1 MTSDLRIQ
9 GEVVVNSE
17 QAESAF
23 NRVGDKAQQMATE
36 VATSATKAGQAVDK
50 IGDGAGASADKFT
63 RAESR
68 MSAAIKKATNE
79 LELLGKTASQR
90 LEFNISDKGLDA
102 AKFEPALKKLREVET
117 QALAAQRAASGSL
130 DKMGISAAQTAAAL
144 RGVPAQFTDIV
155 TSLQGG
161 QAPLTVFLQQG
172 GQLKDMFGGAGNAAR
187 ALGGYVVGLVNP
199 FTVAAAAAAALAF
212 AYNQGSKEADAY
224 NKALITTGNA
234 AGTNAAQLK
243 AYAQEISAVVGTQ
256 GKAAESLAALAAT
269 GKIGA
274 ESLKE
279 AAQAAVQYERATG
292 QAVEKTAEQFASLR
306 NDPLAAV
313 LKLNDG
319 MNFLTDSTY
328 KQIKSLEEQGKT
340 AEAAN
345 VAQRAFADTLAGRAG
360 EMERNLGTVERG
372 WLAVKDAAKS
382 AWDAILNVGR
392 ASTNV
397 DQLAAVRK
405 QISDRENQ
413 LANGGF
419 GSNGGGA
426 AFGRPSQAATE
437 RLRAELSAL
446 QAQAAALEGVANQSR
461 VAAEEERKR
470 GEQVK
475 ATAAFDKAGEK
486 FLTDKAKMERELA
499 AARVQGAEAGKSQAE
514 IEQRLAQIRESFAK
528 KGSTAAEN
536 KELRDQMRVFADL
549 AGVSSTYYTELAN
562 YQKQRANNVIT
573 EQQYV
578 QAVEALIKKQPFAVA
593 IAKEQADATKAQA
606 KASEEAARAHLKY
619 VESFGKGAA
628 AAQQQAD
635 QLRTEEAAAAIAAA
649 GYYSLAQ
656 AIELVTIARLEEK
669 RDGLLGNEEAYL
681 AVQKEIDAR
690 KELVG
695 LIGSKEARKAA
706 EDSAKD
712 AAREWDRA
720 AADINRSLTDALLR
734 GFESGKDFAQN
745 LRDTIKNMFSTL
757 VLRPI
762 VSAVVNPVAGAI
774 TGALG
779 LAGTA
784 NAATS
789 GGGSG
794 ASTALSAASLF
805 GAGGLGGSLAAGA
818 GWLTGATTLGG
829 SLTAGASL
837 IGTGTLAGFTSGLGV
852 IAGALGPIALG
863 IGALVAIANATKG
876 ETRTGGQFGVAFDGS
891 VTNQRRG
898 QTYTIEGQQFDR
910 DFTNGLQTAL
920 KDGIAYRLEG
930 DPVAQESAIRE
941 AVAGTASGING
952 FLKALG
958 STATLS
964 GFSAGL
970 ETSGKGR
977 GGVFAGGLL
986 STGQGFGES
995 GKGDNYAGT
1004 LYEKFST
1011 NSPDFKTA
1019 LENFT
1024 LDLKQSTIQAL
1035 QTVTDIPQAVQKML
1049 KGVDAEGL
1057 TEDAANKLLETIN
1070 AQIVGVNQF
1079 KDALKG
1085 MGLDT
1090 LAALSFDAAA
1100 GLAEVSGGF
1109 DKLLGNL
1116 QTYYTNFFTG
1126 EEQRANLQRS
1136 LAEQLSTLGLQ
1147 LPDINASNAR
1157 DQFRALVSSAEKDMS
1172 ESGRKTYATLLALSG
1187 AFASI
1192 TDAAQTTTQTLEQQ
1206 RQAYYGALQDAVS
1219 ARNKNLQSQLSA
1231 AQDVASTLENLFG
1244 ILRSNVRELYGEVDG
1259 TRGMLASQGNAFIDQ
1274 ALATAKASG
1283 YLPDADKLAEAI
1295 GAVRGGM
1302 DGRAYTTQFAADRD
1316 RLVLA
1321 GKLSGLEGI
1330 AEKQLTDAQKTV
1342 RALETQIEQNEQ
1354 VLDYWKQQIDIANG
1368 TYQGILSVESAVQQ
1382 LSGFLGGT
1390 GSTRPT
1396 TATGSSGGGGGGVV
1410 GPDYRGSGTVP
1421 LAGYG
1426 ADEALTSFDKFKA
1439 WYQGLSSN
1447 GNVAALQSD
1456 SYKVPDWM
1464 RVMRLAG
1471 DGTDKEMFGTY
1482 LNFKN
1487 NPQFAQDFQQ
1497 IMMTGRSS
1505 MPTDGSTLVR
1515 SDLSKMPADVAE
1527 YFRANQNSLLSYE
1540 GFGLDPVLGYKL
1552 YKDGPGQF
1560 GLDIKRENFT
1570 EWLRTHK
1577 WTDSGIVE
1585 ANNTLTYANAQYN
1598 GYKLPRWD
1606 TSSGNIVDLDGRIYT
1621 PDGKYLGTASREM
1634 MTSIYGA
1641 AFVGT
1646 TGGSYG
1652 DATRSALYNSQVQ
1665 GGATEADYYGAIKT
1679 NLDAAIAGGMSA
1691 QGIADAITQT
1701 GASMSDVAAAY
1712 GITVARLEE
1721 NLRAGGATN
1730 IPKFDVGTNY
1740 VPRDMLAYIH
1750 EGEAVVPKAYN
1761 PAAGGGGAGGN
1772 AELVAE
1778 VRALREAIAA
1788 LQAAASKTADNTSL
1802 MPQMGRQFDAVTN
1815 GGTVLR
1821 NKAVA

>member
-1 MTSDLRIQ
+1 MDDLNIQ
-9 GEVVVNSE
+9 AGVTVNAE
-17 QAESAF
+17 QAERAF
-23 NRVGDKAQQMATE
+23 DNLGNKAQKMANEVTKAADKAGKATD
-36 VATSATKAGQAVDK
+36 GM
-50 IGDGAGASADKFT
+50 GDGAEKGAEKFT

-68 MSAAIKKATNE
+68 MRAAIQKSTRE
-79 LELLGKTASQR
+79 LEMLGKTASQKFEAQ
-90 LEFNISDKGLDA
+90 LEFKGLDK
-102 AKFEPALKKLREVET
+102 AKFQP
-117 QALAAQRAASGSL
+117 
-130 DKMGISAAQTAAAL
+130 
-144 RGVPAQFTDIV
+144 
-155 TSLQGG
+155 
-161 QAPLTVFLQQG
+161 FL
-172 GQLKDMFGGAGNAAR
+172 
-187 ALGGYVVGLVNP
+187 
-199 FTVAAAAAAALAF
+199 
-212 AYNQGSKEADAY
+212 
-224 NKALITTGNA
+224 
-234 AGTNAAQLK
+234 
-243 AYAQEISAVVGTQ
+243 
-256 GKAAESLAALAAT
+256 
-269 GKIGA
+269 
-274 ESLKE
+274 
-279 AAQAAVQYERATG
+279 
-292 QAVEKTAEQFASLR
+292 
-306 NDPLAAV
+306 
-313 LKLNDG
+313 
-319 MNFLTDSTY
+319 
-328 KQIKSLEEQGKT
+328 
-340 AEAAN
+340 
-345 VAQRAFADTLAGRAG
+345 
-360 EMERNLGTVERG
+360 
-372 WLAVKDAAKS
+372 
-382 AWDAILNVGR
+382 
-392 ASTNV
+392 
-397 DQLAAVRK
+397 
-405 QISDRENQ
+405 
-413 LANGGF
+413 
-419 GSNGGGA
+419 
-426 AFGRPSQAATE
+426 
-437 RLRAELSAL
+437 AEL
-446 QAQAAALEGVANQSR
+446 
-461 VAAEEERKR
+461 RK
-470 GEQVK
+470 
-475 ATAAFDKAGEK
+475 
-486 FLTDKAKMERELA
+486 
-499 AARVQGAEAGKSQAE
+499 
-514 IEQRLAQIRESFAK
+514 
-528 KGSTAAEN
+528 
-536 KELRDQMRVFADL
+536 
-549 AGVSSTYYTELAN
+549 
-562 YQKQRANNVIT
+562 
-573 EQQYV
+573 
-578 QAVEALIKKQPFAVA
+578 
-593 IAKEQADATKAQA
+593 
-606 KASEEAARAHLKY
+606 
-619 VESFGKGAA
+619 
-628 AAQQQAD
+628 
-635 QLRTEEAAAAIAAA
+635 TEEAAAKAQAGVSGIGDAAKVAGSMMAAAFSGAALLGVVGKVVSVQREFDVLNSSLKTVTGSSAAAEREMAWLKDFAKETPFGLAQATQGFVKMKALGLDPTRAALTSFGNTASAMGKDLNQMIEAVADASTGEFERLKEFGVKAKKEGDNVSLTFQGVTTTIKNSAAEITAYLEKIGNNQFGGAMEERAKTLDGTIAALGDTWDELFRTISSNNVGSLIFDSITLANGVLEDATTIVRAFGGASADAARNTGALTASQGAIATFFETVAVMGAETLYVLKQTGDTLGGLAA
-649 GYYSLAQ
+649 GYKAFFSFDFDAVR
-656 AIELVTIARLEEK
+656 AIGAEMRANGEAAR
-669 RDGLLGNEEAYL
+669 
-681 AVQKEIDAR
+681 KEIDATTARILNAR
-690 KELVG
+690 KEQEEYSRYATRNASASTDPRRIDLDKPSRASSSGSSGGGSAKGAKEAVSEYDKLIQRLGVDLPKAAAEAEAAQMGYNKAQAEFIALAGSDAWAKFSNTQRATVAALYETKIASEQAGDAAKKLAKAEVDAVQAREKYLASLATGIDKIKADIAAQEEATARMG
-695 LIGSKEARKAA
+695 LSKEAIAELDAAKLEMLATDLELQAIKAMDRNLDQQTY
-706 EDSAKD
+706 DSLKEQARLYRELGIAKRGGAAKEAALELEKANTDAAKD

-734 GFESGKDFAQN
+734 GFESGKDFAKN
-745 LRDTIKNMFSTL
+745 LRDTVVNMFKTL

-762 VSAVVNPVAGAI
+762 ISAVVNPVAGAI

-779 LAGTA
+779 LSGTAQAASGGSSLLGNVGSIVSGANSLGLLGSIGATVSGAVGSAIGAFSGGLVAA
-784 NAATS
+784 NAATATLIT
-789 GGGSG
+789 G
-794 ASTALSAASLF
+794 SAAS
-805 GAGGLGGSLAAGA
+805 AAAAAAGA
-818 GWLTGATTLGG
+818 ATAGGAAASAAASAASAGSSIASTLGVLG
-829 SLTAGASL
+829 P
-837 IGTGTLAGFTSGLGV
+837 LALG
-852 IAGALGPIALG
+852 AGALLL
-863 IGALVAIANATKG
+863 IGKATKG

-891 VTNQRRG
+891 VTNQRRD

-930 DPVAQESAIRE
+930 DPVAHESAIRE

-958 STATLS
+958 SSATLT

-977 GGVFAGGLL
+977 GGVFAGGML
-986 STGQGFGES
+986 SNGAAFGES

-1011 NSPDFKTA
+1011 SSPDFKTA

-1035 QTVTDIPQAVQKML
+1035 QTVSDIPEAVQKLL

-1136 LAEQLSTLGLQ
+1136 LAQQLSTLGLQ

-1157 DQFRALVSSAEKDMS
+1157 DQFRALVSAAENDMS

-1192 TDAAQTTTQTLEQQ
+1192 TEAAQTTTQTLEQQ

-1244 ILRSNVRELYGEVDG
+1244 ILRSNVRELYREVDG

-1396 TATGSSGGGGGGVV
+1396 TATGSLGGEVSGPG
-1410 GPDYRGSGTVP
+1410 YRDRGTV
-1421 LAGYG
+1421 ARADYG
-1426 ADEALTSFDKFKA
+1426 ADVALSSFDKFKA
-1439 WYQGLSSN
+1439 WYQGLATN
-1447 GNVAALQSD
+1447 ANVGALQSAG
-1456 SYKVPDWM
+1456 YQVPDWM
-1464 RVMRLAG
+1464 RVGGMAG
-1471 DGTDKEMFGTY
+1471 DSTDKELFGSY
-1482 LNFKN
+1482 LYFKN
-1487 NPQFAQDFQQ
+1487 NPQFAKDFEQV
-1497 IMMTGRSS
+1497 MTTGRSS
-1505 MPTDGSTLVR
+1505 LPTDGSTLVR
-1515 SDLSKMPADVAE
+1515 SDLSKMPTDAAE
-1527 YFRANQNSLLSYE
+1527 FFKNDRNSLLSYE
-1540 GFGLDPVLGYKL
+1540 SFGLDPVLAYKL

-1577 WTDSGIVE
+1577 WTEGGIVE
-1585 ANNTLTYANAQYN
+1585 SNNTLDTAKPYAGYN
-1598 GYKLPRWD
+1598 LARYD
-1606 TSSGNIVDLDGRIYT
+1606 TSTGNIVNLDGTIYS
-1621 PDGKYLGTASREM
+1621 PDGKYLGMAGRDL
-1634 MTSIYGA
+1634 MTSVYGS
-1641 AFVGT
+1641 AFLGT
-1646 TGGSYG
+1646 SGGSYG

-1665 GGATEADYYGAIKT
+1665 GGATEADYYNAIKT
-1679 NLDAAIAGGMSA
+1679 GLDAAIAGGQTA
-1691 QGIADAITQT
+1691 QDIANAISST
-1701 GASMSDVAAAY
+1701 GASMHDVAAAY
-1712 GITVARLEE
+1712 GISVAQLEA